1 MKKGRNISNFKEQ
14 FLARV
19 AYARHKAGF
28 TQASIA
34 IKMGL
39 ADEDDPAAAGAYQKY
54 ETRSFMPHDLINQ
67 FCALTDVTTGWLFN
81 GPAIARPVEKRGRKP
96 AKSHKRRVA

>member
-1 MKKGRNISNFKEQ
+1 MRKGRNVSSFKEQ

-34 IKMGL
+34 IEMGL
-39 ADEDDPAAAGAYQKY
+39 AEEDDPNPASVYQKY

-67 FCALTDVTTGWLFN
+67 FCSLTETTTGWLFN
-81 GPAIARPVEKRGRKP
+81 GPVVEKPVEKRGRKP
-96 AKSHKRRVA
+96 KRPAAKWAA